1 MAKIIDAEP
10 VLETIKKWRENSVRR
25 GDSPDVIL
33 AYDNCIRR
41 IEVQS
46 DESVVL

>member
-10 VLETIKKWRENSVRR
+10 VLETIRKWRENAVRR
-25 GDSPDVIL
+25 GDGTDVIL

-41 IEVQS
+41 IEVQP
-46 DESVVL
+46 DETIKL

>member
-10 VLETIKKWRENSVRR
+10 VLETIKKWRENAVKR
-25 GDSPDVIL
+25 GDGADVIL

-41 IEVQS
+41 IEVQP
-46 DESVVL
+46 DDTVVL